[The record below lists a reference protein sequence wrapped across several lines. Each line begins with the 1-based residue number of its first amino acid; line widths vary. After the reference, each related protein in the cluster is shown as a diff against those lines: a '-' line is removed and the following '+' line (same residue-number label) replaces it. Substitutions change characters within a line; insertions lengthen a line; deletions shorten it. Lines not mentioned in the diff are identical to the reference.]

1 MKNSNKYSVTI
12 ILALLALSVVGQE
25 DLPGSKVEVVKN
37 FEARLAES
45 HKIRLEPE
53 AEIKYVRDKEFT
65 YEVVEQLLPVSYPAP
80 AINPLN
86 MKTEDLPS
94 TYDGFVKAGFGYP
107 LSPYLDAGYQFGV
120 PGSSSLLA
128 RISHHSAN
136 DKNIP
141 NQRFVDNDIL
151 LKGTLLTEYGFSV
164 DARASASL
172 DEHYFYAYDR
182 ENISFTSDEVK
193 NKLDLFDFGVKIYNG
208 EESANKLNYWAG
220 VDVYTLGNNFATRET
235 GLVIDLGLT
244 KWFGDN
250 PLTVALGTDLTR
262 LKDTATRKINNFYVN
277 PSFSFGTSSVRAK
290 LGARMATSDE
300 EYSFFPDVELLFNLA
315 GSNLSLF
322 LGADGDLRKNNFKSL
337 TDYNPYMVSELSDV
351 RNSKYYDFYA
361 GVKGLISG
369 LEFSAQAGYKP
380 TSDLALF
387 ELNDDKLWNRFDVL
401 YDTVNIAY
409 LKGSIKGHLF
419 PNFDVSGSIVKN
431 FYDPQNEEDAWY
443 LPLIQANVG
452 VSYLA
457 LGQKLRLKAEV
468 FVADPVQF
476 QDSNLPD
483 DPNLLFDVSTSVDFF
498 FTEKIGVFLHL
509 NNLASNK
516 YRRWYGYPG
525 YGLNVLGGITARF

>member
-1 MKNSNKYSVTI
+1 MNYSAKYFSLI
-12 ILALLALSVVGQE
+12 ILFFGSHLVEGQ

-37 FEARLAES
+37 FEARLAEA

-53 AEIKYVRDKEFT
+53 AEIKNVRDKEFD
-65 YEVVEQLLPVSYPAP
+65 YHVVEQLLPVEYPAP

-86 MKTEDLPS
+86 IKTEELPEV
-94 TYDGFVKAGFGYP
+94 YNGFVKAGFGYP
-107 LSPYLDAGYQFGV
+107 LSPYLDAGYQFGQ
-120 PGSSSLLA
+120 PGTSSLLA
-128 RISHHSAN
+128 RITHHSAN
-136 DKNIP
+136 DKNVE
-141 NQRFVDNDIL
+141 NQRFVDNDLL
-151 LKGTLLTEYGFSV
+151 LKGTILTNYGFAV
-164 DARASASL
+164 DAKAGASL

-182 ENISFTSDEVK
+182 ENISFTTDEVR
-193 NKLDLFDFGVKIYNG
+193 NKLDLFDFGVKLYNG
-208 EESANKLNYWAG
+208 QESDNKLNYWAD
-220 VDVYTLGNNFATRET
+220 VDVYLLGNNFATRES
-235 GLVIDLGLT
+235 GLTLDLGLT

-262 LKDTATRKINNFYVN
+262 LKDTTIRKLNNFYVN
-277 PSFSFGTSSVRAK
+277 PNFSFGTSTVRAK

-300 EYSFFPDVELLFNLA
+300 AYSFFPDVELLFNMS
-315 GSNLSLF
+315 GSSLSLF

-337 TDYNPYMVSELSDV
+337 TDYNPYMVSELSDI

-361 GVKGLISG
+361 GLKGLVSG
-369 LEFSAQAGYKP
+369 LEYSVQAGYKP

-419 PNFDVSGSIVKN
+419 SNFDISGSVVKN
-431 FYDPQNEEDAWY
+431 FYDPSNEDEAWY

-452 VSYLA
+452 VSYLT
-457 LGQKLRLKAEV
+457 LGQKLRLKAEI
-468 FVADPVQF
+468 FVADPVKF
-476 QDSNLPD
+476 QEQNLLD
-483 DPNLLFDVSTSVDFF
+483 EPNLLFDVSLSTDFF

-509 NNLASNK
+509 NNLASNE

-525 YGLNVLGGITARF
+525 YSLNVLGGIAARF